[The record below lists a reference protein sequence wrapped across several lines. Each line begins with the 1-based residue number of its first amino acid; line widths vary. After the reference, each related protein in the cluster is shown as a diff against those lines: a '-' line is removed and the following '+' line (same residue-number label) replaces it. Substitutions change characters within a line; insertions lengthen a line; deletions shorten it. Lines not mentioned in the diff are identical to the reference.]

1 VLFRMSI
8 RRASLPAV
16 VAVVALLAAACGSS
30 SSGSSSGSGGST
42 SAPAATSSAPAA
54 TSSSGAAT
62 SSAASGGTIK
72 VGTMIPLTGTGL
84 NYPDWLSGAKAS
96 VAAINAAGGVNG
108 SKIDLI
114 ECDDQ
119 NNPNQALACARK
131 LVGDHVAI
139 IAGGLSLFGTQVAQV
154 LKPSKMSWFGAL
166 PITIPEGQL
175 PNLYPFEAGYLGDYG
190 PTATFA
196 KNDGAKSLAGFV
208 LQGATGAGAAQAL
221 QEGAKK
227 AGIAYKGT
235 ITVPIDASDYAPYVQ
250 KLVGLHADAIGTQ
263 LAAAQF
269 LLLLQA
275 SSQAGAKFH
284 MYQPAV
290 GIAPN
295 IFQTLGKSNPILSQV
310 TAVASVPPPDPSTES
325 DYPGIKQYLT
335 DIKSYEASSHDPHA
349 AGQYQGTAGSII
361 SWAVMQYVAQIAKT
375 VPSGT
380 PVTQASFQ
388 AALDKA
394 GPLSTGLGPAWNP
407 PLPAGPLSGAPRATN
422 LYEWG
427 WGLKDGAYTLS
438 QKPISAQQ
446 ALG

>member
-1 VLFRMSI
+1 MPLRMSI

-16 VAVVALLAAACGSS
+16 VAVVALVLAACGSS
-30 SSGSSSGSGGST
+30 SSSSSAGAST
-42 SAPAATSSAPAA
+42 SAAAASSSSTAAPA
-54 TSSSGAAT
+54 SSGG
-62 SSAASGGTIK
+62 SGGTIK
-72 VGTMIPLTGTGL
+72 IGTMIPLTGPGL

-119 NNPNQALACARK
+119 NSPNQALACARQ
-131 LVGDHVAI
+131 LVSDHVAI

-154 LKPSKMSWFGAL
+154 LKPSGMSWFGAL

-190 PTATFA
+190 PTASFA

-227 AGIAYKGT
+227 AGIPYKGT
-235 ITVPIDASDYAPYVQ
+235 VELPITASDFAPYVQ
-250 KLVGLHADAIGTQ
+250 KLQALHADAVGTQ

-269 LLLLQA
+269 LLFLQA
-275 SSQAGAKFH
+275 SSQAGAKYH

-295 IFQTLGKSNPILSQV
+295 IFKTLGKSDPILSQV
-310 TAVASVPPPDPSTES
+310 TAVASVPPPDPAIES
-325 DYPGIKQYLT
+325 GYPGIKQYLS
-335 DIKSYEASSHDPHA
+335 DIQSYEQSSHDPHA
-349 AGQYQGTAGSII
+349 TPEYETAGSII
-361 SWAVMQYVAQIAKT
+361 SWVIMQYVAQIAKT

-380 PVTQASFQ
+380 PVSQASFQ
-388 AALDKA
+388 AALDKT
-394 GPLSTGLGPAWNP
+394 GPLGGSLGPAWNP
-407 PLPAGPLSGAPRATN
+407 PPPAGPLAGAPRATN
-422 LYEWG
+422 LYEWA
-427 WGLKDGAYTLS
+427 WALKTGSYTLS
-438 QKPISAQQ
+438 QPKPISAEQ
-446 ALG
+446 ALR

>member
-1 VLFRMSI
+1 MLFRMSI

-16 VAVVALLAAACGSS
+16 VAVVALFTAACGSS
-30 SSGSSSGSGGST
+30 SNGSSSSSGAST
-42 SAPAATSSAPAA
+42 SAAATSA
-54 TSSSGAAT
+54 AAT
-62 SSAASGGTIK
+62 SSAAASSGSGGGTIK
-72 VGTMIPLTGTGL
+72 IGTMIPLTGTGL

-96 VAAINAAGGVNG
+96 VAAINAAGGING
-108 SKIDLI
+108 SKLDLI

-119 NNPNQALACARK
+119 NNPNQALACARQ

-154 LKPSKMSWFGAL
+154 LKPSGMSWFGAL

-196 KNDGAKSLAGFV
+196 KNDGAKSLAGLV

-227 AGIAYKGT
+227 AGIPYKGT
-235 ITVPIDASDYAPYVQ
+235 IAIPIDASDYAPYVS
-250 KLVGLHADAIGTQ
+250 KLIGLHADAVGTQ
-263 LAAAQF
+263 LAAPQF

-295 IFQTLGKSNPILSQV
+295 IFKTLGKSDPILSQV
-310 TAVASVPPPDPSTES
+310 TAVASVPPPDPSIES
-325 DYPGIKQYLT
+325 TYPGITKYLS
-335 DIKSYEASSHDPHA
+335 DIQSYEQSSHDPHA
-349 AGQYQGTAGSII
+349 TPEYQTAGSVI

-380 PVTQASFQ
+380 AVTQASFQ
-388 AALDKA
+388 AALDKI
-394 GPLSTGLGPAWNP
+394 GPLDAGLGPAWNP
-407 PLPAGPLSGAPRATN
+407 PLPAGPLAGAPRATN
-422 LYEWG
+422 LYEWP
-427 WGLKDGAYTLS
+427 WSLKNGAYTLS